1 MNIRNIINW
10 TFGLCLTVLLT
21 ACPSDSPDIELSVDK
36 STIDIHPDG
45 GEVSFNIT
53 SNTHW
58 TISINGSWFNCS
70 KTSGDQNERIT
81 ITATANDTGKDREAL
96 LTIND
101 KTGNVS
107 KTVKVTQKAAKN
119 NNPTT
124 ESTLSVSPTTLEFSA
139 DGGEITVNVTSNT
152 KWTALDRPSWITISS
167 TTGNGDTSLKLT
179 ASANTSTDERSGNV
193 KFSTEDGKVT
203 TTITVRQS
211 GTSASLSLSKGELS
225 FSSSASN
232 NTTFDITS
240 NGSWT
245 VTDDASWLSCS
256 PSEGKGNQTITVTV
270 TENTDQQERSAK
282 ISVKSGNITRTIN
295 VRQSGV
301 NASLSLSK
309 SELSFTAAA
318 SNNTF
323 DITSNS
329 SWTVSDDASWLSCS
343 PTEGKNN
350 QTISVTV
357 SENTN
362 KAERNATIT
371 VKCGNL
377 TRTISVKQAAPA
389 TPVNDVNID
398 KGGFGNDSEL
408 PNNNGG
414 STETYSLKA
423 STASLSFTADP
434 ASGKTFNITSNDSW
448 RISADSWI
456 TVNPSSG
463 SGNSTI
469 TVNVTS
475 NPNTTSRSGSITI
488 SATHATPSVTISVT
502 QAGKSVTFNATTA
515 KALDFNSSGG
525 TGSIT
530 ISGNDSWT
538 VTENASWLSCSPT
551 SGTGSGTVYV
561 TVNPRTDTGKR
572 TADIVVKGTSSGITR
587 TFTVTQTGAAVDVNI
602 DKGGFGN
609 DKQLSRKK

>member
-1 MNIRNIINW
+1 MI
-10 TFGLCLTVLLT
+10 VLLT
-21 ACPSDSPDIELSVDK
+21 ACPSDSPEIELSVHPG
-36 STIDIHPDG
+36 SIEIDSDG
-45 GEVSFNIT
+45 GSSSFSIT
-53 SNTHW
+53 SNTSW
-58 TISINGSWFNCS
+58 NIRSESWLTCSPSSGNGN
-70 KTSGDQNERIT
+70 
-81 ITATANDTGKDREAL
+81 A
-96 LTIND
+96 TINLTAQANN
-101 KTGNVS
+101 TGFVRSFNLEITDRTNQKS
-107 KTVKVTQKAAKN
+107 CTVKVTQKVAQN
-119 NNPTT
+119 SNPTS
-124 ESTLSVSPTTLEFSA
+124 ESTLSVSPSSLEFSA
-139 DGGEITVNVTSNT
+139 DGGEMTVNVKSNT
-152 KWTALDRPSWITISS
+152 NWSVQERPGWISCNTS
-167 TTGNGDTSLKLT
+167 GNGDSSLKLT

-211 GTSASLSLSKGELS
+211 GTSTSLSLSKGELS

-329 SWTVSDDASWLSCS
+329 SWTVTDDASWLSCS

-448 RISADSWI
+448 IISADSWI